1 MHYYQPMWTMVAG
14 HLGFKAEDSE
24 RPMGDIIPKGAEWHR
39 DSVATFH
46 PEHNKVKLA
55 SGKEVCSFAPLKAP
69 LRSHSSCFLPH
80 LDESRR
86 AKAPVTF
93 SLFQI
98 TYDSLVVSTGI
109 KNDYEKIDGLKAAL
123 EDDNCPV
130 GTIYDRNYAVK
141 TDRIMSEVK
150 SGEVLF
156 TQPNCPIKCGGAP
169 QKVMWLREEQWR
181 KQGVRDAIT
190 ITYLNNLPGYVLMS
204 HLT

>member
-1 MHYYQPMWTMVAG
+1 MNT
-14 HLGFKAEDSE
+14 
-24 RPMGDIIPKGAEWHR
+24 
-39 DSVATFH
+39 T
-46 PEHNKVKLA
+46 
-55 SGKEVCSFAPLKAP
+55 
-69 LRSHSSCFLPH
+69 
-80 LDESRR
+80 
-86 AKAPVTF
+86 VTF
-93 SLFQI
+93 SPLQI

-141 TDRIMSEVK
+141 TDRIMSEIK

-181 KQGVRDAIT
+181 KEGVRDAIT
-190 ITYLNNLPGYVLMS
+190 ITYLNNLPGYASQTLNHEPIEGRAS
-204 HLT
+204 HRDVVTAHDNVEHNMPCWFASPDAWF